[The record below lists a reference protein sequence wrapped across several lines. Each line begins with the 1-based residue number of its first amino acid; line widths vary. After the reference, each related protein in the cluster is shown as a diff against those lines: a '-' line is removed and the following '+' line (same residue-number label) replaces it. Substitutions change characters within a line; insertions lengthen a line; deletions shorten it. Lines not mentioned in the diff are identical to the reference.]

1 MASSALKKIVRGSS
15 SFPPS
20 KMEIKAYQSK
30 YMKEEPQIFEEI
42 DIQSINVQSTCKK
55 IGQGSYG
62 EVFQHSEDSV
72 IKKID
77 KYDASGPFHLEFTSV
92 CELSILS
99 KNRWQNVPSL
109 QNVNM
114 SFDGKREKYC
124 VQMQHGGITL
134 LQFSRQLNYRQR
146 VNVLPWIG
154 YQLVKAALAL
164 RSNGIIHTDIK
175 SANVL
180 VNDDLSVNII
190 DFGICSFETLGQV
203 NKNYMSEKAVSISK
217 DWGTYCICPPEA
229 FIQNIWSSDKLMTW
243 SIGITLC
250 EFLFST
256 HSFIYDCVLNST
268 EKRYY
273 KMFYKKDDVIKN
285 VFSTLFTNKLNKS
298 EKYLTGFHTYTDL
311 PIKVIDLLQ
320 KMMTLKYQNRL
331 SLQELILHDC
341 FKNYCCAEDVLFA
354 TQPIPEFMVNHIDAP
369 LLDNSINIDKFK
381 YFRGVIVQ
389 WMFDFYDMTK
399 KMQLFVHAVNIFDK
413 YISMKHVPLK
423 DYVKLATTCVYV
435 AQYIHKRDVLRFS
448 AILTA
453 SNQLVR
459 TLLHKNDLKEPYVD
473 WQDVVRM
480 SDDILT
486 SFEYDVYRQTFD
498 VLLVKSGI
506 SVDMTV
512 VANVLINNTGAYDNE
527 LLINKYMKMKY

>member
-1 MASSALKKIVRGSS
+1 MAGNTLKKIVMSS
-15 SFPPS
+15 SSYPPS
-20 KMEIKAYQSK
+20 TMETKAHPYK
-30 YMKEEPQIFEEI
+30 YMKQNVKEPQQFEEVHI
-42 DIQSINVQSTCKK
+42 QSTCMK

-62 EVFQHSEDSV
+62 EVFQHNEDSV

-77 KYDASGPFHLEFTSV
+77 KYDVSGHFHLEFTSV
-92 CELSILS
+92 CELTILS

-109 QNVNM
+109 QSVNM

-124 VQMQHGGITL
+124 VQMQYGGKTL
-134 LQFSRQLNYRQR
+134 LQFSKQLTHRQR

-180 VNDDLSVNII
+180 VNDDLSVSII

-203 NKNYMSEKAVSISK
+203 NKEYMCEKGVSVSK
-217 DWGTYCICPPEA
+217 DWGTYCICPPET
-229 FIQNIWSSDKLMTW
+229 FTQNIWSTDKFMTW

-256 HSFIYDCVLNST
+256 HSYIYDCVMNST

-273 KMFYKKDDVIKN
+273 KMFYKRDDIIKN
-285 VFSTLFTNKLNKS
+285 VFSTFFSNKLNNS
-298 EKYLTGFHTYTDL
+298 EKYLTSFQTYTDL

-320 KMMTLKYQNRL
+320 KMMTLKHQNRL
-331 SLQELILHDC
+331 SLHELLLHNC

-354 TQPIPEFMVNHIDAP
+354 TQPIPELIVNYIDAP

-389 WMFDFYDMTK
+389 WIFDFYDISK
-399 KMQLFVHAVNIFDK
+399 KMQLFVHAVNMFDK

-423 DYVKLATTCVYV
+423 DYVKLATTCVYL
-435 AQYIHKRDVLRFS
+435 AQYIHKRDIFRYS
-448 AILTA
+448 SILAA

-459 TLLHKNDLKEPYVD
+459 TLLHKNDLKEPFLD
-473 WQDVVRM
+473 WQDIVCM
-480 SDDILT
+480 SDNILT
-486 SFEYDVYRQTFD
+486 TFEYDVYRKTFD
-498 VLLVKSGI
+498 VLLVKRGI
-506 SVDMTV
+506 AVDMTV
-512 VANVLINNTGAYDNE
+512 VANVLINNTGAYDNDM
-527 LLINKYMKMKY
+527 LINKYMKMKY